1 MVIFRKN
8 LVKKEGN
15 QKFVTNKY
23 NQREVF
29 LTTSKN
35 DKKGLIK
42 DVITTKKFKKGK
54 EECKNG

>member
-8 LVKKEGN
+8 LVKKEGK

-42 DVITTKKFKKGK
+42 DVITIKKFKKGK